1 MELDKIK
8 TRAINNAY
16 ALLRQRPRS
25 EFEIRERLKLKGY
38 GVDIVDAVVEGLRRA
53 GEIDDA
59 RFAKLWIDSLMQAN
73 PAGDVVLRHELKS
86 KGVTEA
92 VIEDAI
98 TKKSEEYDEYAIA
111 LEMARER
118 FGRLKKIEPRKAL
131 KRIYDFMLRRGFKY
145 ETVRKVVENI
155 TNED

>member
-1 MELDKIK
+1 MDTDKVK
-8 TRAINNAY
+8 ARAINNAF

-38 GVDIVDAVVEGLRRA
+38 GADLVDEVIEALRHA

-59 RFAKLWIDSLMQAN
+59 RFAKLWIDSRMQAN

-98 TKKSEEYDEYAIA
+98 TKKSEEYDEYTIA

-145 ETVRKVVENI
+145 ETVRRVVEEI
-155 TNED
+155 TK

>member
-1 MELDKIK
+1 MDDKVK
-8 TRAINNAY
+8 GRATNNAY

-38 GVDIVDAVVEGLRRA
+38 GAEIVDAVVEGLRRA

-59 RFAKLWIDSLMQAN
+59 RFAKLWIDSRMQAN

-92 VIEDAI
+92 VIESALA
-98 TKKSEEYDEYAIA
+98 KKSGEYDEYAIA

-118 FGRLKKIEPRKAL
+118 FARLKKIEPRKAL

-145 ETVRKVVENI
+145 ETVRRVVENI
-155 TNED
+155 TNEN